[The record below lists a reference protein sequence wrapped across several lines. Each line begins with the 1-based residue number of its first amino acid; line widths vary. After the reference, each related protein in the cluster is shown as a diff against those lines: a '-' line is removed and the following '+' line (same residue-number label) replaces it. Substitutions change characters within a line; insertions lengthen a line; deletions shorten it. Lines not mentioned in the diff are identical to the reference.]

1 MLLDSFSYKDRI
13 EYHPLTPS
21 LFNTNGFLVD
31 KEKDSWKQ
39 SYFYHSSSL
48 EPWTVLKILVFV
60 DSSLWTNK

>member
-31 KEKDSWKQ
+31 KEKDS
-39 SYFYHSSSL
+39 
-48 EPWTVLKILVFV
+48 
-60 DSSLWTNK
+60 